1 MPRTGRPRKA
11 AIRYPGGKI
20 RRESDGAPPAQ
31 IVRMIRLAAAGAADA
46 TLATQ
51 LGWLR
56 LHRVVTDRQAG
67 AGLAFAALTG
77 QHERTLGL
85 PRRTASSPSYE
96 QGFGRSAP
104 DLRDDSADRVAT
116 IRRRYD
122 AASSVLRELD
132 ARGRVAEIVTAVCV
146 DDRAPAWDER
156 GDLTRGLDAL
166 ARHFGLR

>member
-11 AIRYPGGKI
+11 ASRYPSGKI
-20 RRESDGAPPAQ
+20 KKAADGAPPTQ

-56 LHRVVTDRQAG
+56 LHRIVTDRQAG
-67 AGLAFAALTG
+67 AGIAFAALIG
-77 QHERTLGL
+77 QHDRILGL
-85 PRRTASSPSYE
+85 PRRAVSSPSYE

-104 DLRDDSADRVAT
+104 NLRDDSAERVTT

-122 AASSVLRELD
+122 AASDVLRRLD
-132 ARGRVAEIVTAVCV
+132 ARGRAFEIVTAVCV
-146 DDRAPAWDER
+146 DDRAPAWEER
-156 GDLTRGLDAL
+156 PDLIEGLDAL